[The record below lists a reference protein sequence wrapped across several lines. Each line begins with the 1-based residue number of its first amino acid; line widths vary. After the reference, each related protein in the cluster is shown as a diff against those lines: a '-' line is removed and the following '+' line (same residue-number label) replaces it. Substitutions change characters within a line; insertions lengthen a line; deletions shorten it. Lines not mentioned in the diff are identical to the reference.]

1 MDTRMTPER
10 RRDAELVEPLLDFL
24 DQLNDEAFDQG
35 DDQARADCDAAMG
48 QLEDTLTPDGLP
60 TEATAAALRAVI
72 AGPIAR
78 AVDRLRLDL
87 PLAPVSP

>member
-1 MDTRMTPER
+1 MDTTMTPER
-10 RRDAELVEPLLDFL
+10 RRDAELVEQLLDFL

-35 DDQARADCDAAMG
+35 DDQARAECDAAME
-48 QLEDTLTPDGLP
+48 QLEDTLTLDGLP
-60 TEATAAALRAVI
+60 TDATAPVIRAVI

-87 PLAPVSP
+87 PLPPVSP